1 MTTHSRTPR
10 RWRFLAASV
19 VVATVAAFAATA
31 ASPAPACG
39 VGEPRPQGRAA
50 VGDRPRHLSA
60 GVRSRDRRLQDPSV
74 ALGQLLFDSLLH
86 KQADGSL
93 VPSLATGATVV
104 DPQTIKVE
112 LRPGVKFQDK
122 TPLDAEAVKAT
133 ILRNRD
139 ANSVAFPAQI
149 KNVSTVDVDSPTELT
164 IHLDSPVAG
173 AFYPLLGGLATMPVS
188 PTAVAKND
196 PDPISNPLG
205 AGPFM
210 VKEYEPEQRM
220 LLTKNPNYW
229 NAKKIK
235 LGGVEYVQAPTGPP
249 AVTALRGDAVDVIG
263 TDVTQAKALNSG
275 GLKTASGSSGTSL
288 LWFNLC
294 KSHEPLDN
302 VRVRQALNYALDR
315 EALNSAVV
323 EGQGQVAWSMVPP
336 NNALYDP
343 TLEKHYAYNPKKAKK
358 LLKQAGFP
366 DGVSLTLIQSPGI
379 SQQAAQVAQQYWA
392 KAGINVEI
400 LPSTDIVQDL
410 FTNESADMGAV
421 SVVRSGLDALQFIY
435 TPGHLGDLCD
445 YEDPE
450 LTAIIDKIGA
460 LPSDDPTA
468 KKLWADAQHFVIE
481 NGLSVY
487 GVWVPAVLAY
497 NADKLGGI
505 TVAFPG
511 VSPYPDFYNAYVK
524 K

>member
-1 MTTHSRTPR
+1 M
-10 RWRFLAASV
+10 
-19 VVATVAAFAATA
+19 
-31 ASPAPACG
+31 
-39 VGEPRPQGRAA
+39 
-50 VGDRPRHLSA
+50 
-60 GVRSRDRRLQDPSV
+60 

-86 KQADGSL
+86 KEADGSL

-149 KNVSTVDVDSPTELT
+149 KNVSSVDVDSPTSLT

-188 PTAVAKND
+188 PTALAKND

-249 AVTALRGDAVDVIG
+249 AITALRGDAVDVIG

-294 KSHEPLDN
+294 KSHKPLDD

-315 EALNSAVV
+315 DALNSAVV
-323 EGQGQVAWSMVPP
+323 DGQGQVAWSMVPP
-336 NNALYDP
+336 NNSLYDP
-343 TLEKHYAYNPKKAKK
+343 TLEKHYAYNVDEGQEAAE
-358 LLKQAGFP
+358 AGRLP
-366 DGVSLTLIQSPGI
+366 RRHL
-379 SQQAAQVAQQYWA
+379 AVADPVARHQPA
-392 KAGINVEI
+392 VRAG
-400 LPSTDIVQDL
+400 
-410 FTNESADMGAV
+410 
-421 SVVRSGLDALQFIY
+421 R
-435 TPGHLGDLCD
+435 
-445 YEDPE
+445 
-450 LTAIIDKIGA
+450 
-460 LPSDDPTA
+460 
-468 KKLWADAQHFVIE
+468 
-481 NGLSVY
+481 
-487 GVWVPAVLAY
+487 PAVLGEGGDQRRDQAQHQHR
-497 NADKLGGI
+497 AGPLHQRVRRHGRGLGGAQRARRAA
-505 TVAFPG
+505 VHLHPR
-511 VSPYPDFYNAYVK
+511 PPR
-524 K
+524 